1 MTPQPTMLF
10 SPALISSTVQA
21 QLPEGYLMR
30 PLEFTDYAK
39 GYYDCLAGLTVVGE
53 VSEQAFQETF
63 EKMRRCDGVYH
74 VVVIEDLVRARIVA
88 TGTLVV
94 EQKFLRGCAKAG
106 HIEDI
111 VVHDSQRGK
120 KFGIRLIDQLKH
132 IGTEVG
138 CYKLLL
144 TCSEGNEPFYEK
156 SGFQRKDLHMAQ
168 YLNKPSVSSSS
179 EQQQQQQQKPQSVQL
194 ESLPVQQ
201 EQPQHSSQQQ
211 QQQQQQHDFLATSTT
226 STTCAAQ
233 VVPVTTDL
241 ESAAVT
247 SQILEVSNASATV
260 TYADSTSN
268 NNNNN
273 NNNNN
278 SSTAP
283 SSQSRNGHGM
293 PLAALRASMESI
305 YVN

>member
-1 MTPQPTMLF
+1 MTPQSTMLF

-30 PLEFTDYAK
+30 PLEFADYSK

-74 VVVIEDLVRARIVA
+74 VVVIEDLVQARIVA

-168 YLNKPSVSSSS
+168 YLNKPSSASSS
-179 EQQQQQQQKPQSVQL
+179 QQQQQPQAVQL

-201 EQPQHSSQQQ
+201 QQQ
-211 QQQQQQHDFLATSTT
+211 PSQAEQEPLATSATSTT
-226 STTCAAQ
+226 CVTK
-233 VVPVTTDL
+233 VVPVSTDL
-241 ESAAVT
+241 DSTAVT
-247 SQILEVSNASATV
+247 SQLLEISNAIPTAN
-260 TYADSTSN
+260 YADSTDNHTVSSN
-268 NNNNN
+268 N
-273 NNNNN
+273 
-278 SSTAP
+278 SPPVP
-283 SSQSRNGHGM
+283 SSQSRNGHGV

>member
-10 SPALISSTVQA
+10 SPALISSAVQA
-21 QLPEGYLMR
+21 QLPDGYLMR

-74 VVVIEDLVRARIVA
+74 VVVIEDLVQARIVA

-168 YLNKPSVSSSS
+168 YLNKPSASTSS
-179 EQQQQQQQKPQSVQL
+179 EQQQQQQLQSVQL

-201 EQPQHSSQQQ
+201 EQPLPPSQQEQQQ
-211 QQQQQQHDFLATSTT
+211 QLEFLVTSVTSTQLVPI
-226 STTCAAQ
+226 STH
-233 VVPVTTDL
+233 L
-241 ESAAVT
+241 ESAAVS
-247 SQILEVSNASATV
+247 SQILEISNTSATV
-260 TYADSTSN
+260 HYADSANNHTASSSNSN

-273 NNNNN
+273 NN
-278 SSTAP
+278 STTP
-283 SSQSRNGHGM
+283 SSPSRSGHGM
-293 PLAALRASMESI
+293 PLAALQASMESI

>member
-10 SPALISSTVQA
+10 SPTLISSTVQA
-21 QLPEGYLMR
+21 QLPEGYLLR
-30 PLEFTDYAK
+30 PLEFTDYSK

-53 VSEQAFQETF
+53 VSEEAFQETF
-63 EKMRRCDGVYH
+63 EKMKRCDGVYH
-74 VVVIEDLVRARIVA
+74 VVVIEDLVQSRIVA

-168 YLNKPSVSSSS
+168 YLNKPSAPSQQQQPQPVLLESFPLQHQQQQQKQQPQ
-179 EQQQQQQQKPQSVQL
+179 EERQQQQQQQYQ
-194 ESLPVQQ
+194 QQ
-201 EQPQHSSQQQ
+201 EPLAIS
-211 QQQQQQHDFLATSTT
+211 ATSTMGANKAIPV
-226 STTCAAQ
+226 STDMDST
-233 VVPVTTDL
+233 
-241 ESAAVT
+241 AVT
-247 SQILEVSNASATV
+247 SQILEISNGITTVS
-260 TYADSTSN
+260 YADSTDNHAVSSGDT
-268 NNNNN
+268 
-273 NNNNN
+273 N

-283 SSQSRNGHGM
+283 SSQSRNGHGV
-293 PLAALRASMESI
+293 PLGALRASMESI